1 MLLVLSHP
9 SPPSPLLCAPAHLA
23 HARSHD
29 PPCFHILSS
38 ADPETR
44 VPGQTVIGCL
54 GQVTPSAP
62 GCSGRGGRG
71 AVRPQSAWNRCR
83 FRPLRSIC
91 YREGKTRQRGG
102 TPPRVIVEP
111 ATTLGQGGRSVKR
124 VEHHSSIHTSAQL
137 SKPFY
142 ISTCRPQA
150 GHCGLSS
157 DWHHGPP
164 CLVVLMV

>member
-1 MLLVLSHP
+1 MFLVLSHP
-9 SPPSPLLCAPAHLA
+9 SPPPHLLCAPAHLA
-23 HARSHD
+23 HACSHD

-62 GCSGRGGRG
+62 GCSGPGGRG

-91 YREGKTRQRGG
+91 YREGKSRQRGG
-102 TPPRVIVEP
+102 TPPRVMVEP
-111 ATTLGQGGRSVKR
+111 STTRTRREASEGGGAPF
-124 VEHHSSIHTSAQL
+124 IHPHIRPAVQAVLYIHVQAPRRALRAQ
-137 SKPFY
+137 
-142 ISTCRPQA
+142 Q
-150 GHCGLSS
+150 
-157 DWHHGPP
+157 
-164 CLVVLMV
+164 